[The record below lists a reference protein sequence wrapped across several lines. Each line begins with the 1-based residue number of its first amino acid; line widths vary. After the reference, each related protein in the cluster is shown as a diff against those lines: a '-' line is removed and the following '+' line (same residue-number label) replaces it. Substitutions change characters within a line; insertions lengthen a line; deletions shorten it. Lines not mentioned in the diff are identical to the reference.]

1 MSTHR
6 EAQTLV
12 HVARRYYLSGR
23 SQQQI
28 ADELGLS
35 RSNVSRMLSAA
46 LDRGIV
52 EIKIHDPSGRDR
64 DLEHDLQDA
73 FGLRDARVAVWADTT
88 DRADPLTRVGPLA
101 AELLLETAVDGARV
115 ALSWGRALQAM
126 VRATTTK
133 RQHPVELVQLVGG
146 LASIDDEISGQE
158 LVRELAN
165 RLGATGC
172 HYLHAPAVLSS
183 PQARDALLTE
193 SSVAATLDA
202 ARQAD
207 VAFVG
212 IGSPTHG
219 SSARVLE
226 TVSGHRDAA
235 LSAFWDQQPVGD
247 VALRYFDLHGRPLGG
262 RVDQQ
267 VIGVDIGELKRV
279 PTVVGVASGQAK
291 VQAVIGAL
299 HGQIIDVLVC
309 DDGLARSVLEAVART
324 ERRPDQYS
332 PKTRVIRGY
341 RSGAC
346 FCLSGARPRDA

>member
-1 MSTHR
+1 MSTPR
-6 EAQTLV
+6 EAQTLAY
-12 HVARRYYLSGR
+12 VARRYYLSGR

-52 EIKIHDPSGRDR
+52 EIRIHDPSGRDGE
-64 DLEHDLQDA
+64 LEHDLQDA
-73 FGLRDARVAVWADTT
+73 FGLREARVAVWADTT
-88 DRADPLTRVGPLA
+88 DRDDPLTRVGPMA

-126 VRATTTK
+126 VWATTTK

-146 LASIDDEISGQE
+146 LGSIDDEISGQE

-165 RLGATGC
+165 RLGAAGC

-183 PQARDALLTE
+183 PEARDALLTE

-212 IGSPTHG
+212 IGSPDHG

-226 TVSGHRDAA
+226 TVSGQRGSA
-235 LSAFWDQQPVGD
+235 LGAFWAQQPVGD
-247 VALRYFDLHGRPLGG
+247 VALRYFDLEGRPVGG
-262 RVDQQ
+262 RVDEQ
-267 VIGVDIGELKRV
+267 VIGVDISDLKRI

-291 VQAVIGAL
+291 VQAVLGAL
-299 HGQIIDVLVC
+299 RGRIVDVLVC
-309 DDGLARSVLEAVART
+309 DDGLARSVLEAAGQHL
-324 ERRPDQYS
+324 EAS
-332 PKTRVIRGY
+332 
-341 RSGAC
+341 
-346 FCLSGARPRDA
+346 